1 MKKHYLPFEKPLK
14 DLDIEIEKL
23 ISNDPESENIK
34 ILDDKR
40 TEIEKEIFKDLSP
53 WELSLI
59 HI

>member
-40 TEIEKEIFKDLSP
+40 TCLLYTSPSPRDL
-53 WELSLI
+53 
-59 HI
+59 H